1 MVVTV
6 TFNSLTVMDF
16 FVVSSTSLICWNII
30 LQEQDIYILLRFE
43 LGFDH

>member
-6 TFNSLTVMDF
+6 TVNSLTVMEF

-30 LQEQDIYILLRFE
+30 LQEQDIITFLVFAVAE
-43 LGFDH
+43 M